1 MLPQHFSSVTACAR
15 APGCF
20 DMEQKMQPASR
31 TLLNPESPCT
41 QGCFRSQPDDMM
53 RNYLGGTAL
62 PTWQKHHLCYI
73 AAVSL
78 PQFSCCDKYVCC
90 SRHNCSLQ
98 IHCRCVAGSA
108 HWGQIFKMAVNSC
121 DCLQAVF
128 WRPGIVSSEQ
138 RGVVETL
145 PLTAVGKVSFC
156 VQQTSI
162 HASSNHKFCWFQRS
176 C

>member
-1 MLPQHFSSVTACAR
+1 MLRISRRWCLVWYLAFFTPRDWRLSQVLPQHFSSVTACAR

-20 DMEQKMQPASR
+20 DMEQKVQPVSR

-62 PTWQKHHLCYI
+62 LTWQKHHLCYI

-78 PQFSCCDKYVCC
+78 PQFSRCDKYVCC

-98 IHCRCVAGSA
+98 IHCMCVAGSA
-108 HWGQIFKMAVNSC
+108 HWGQIFKIPVNSC
-121 DCLQAVF
+121 DAYRLF
-128 WRPGIVSSEQ
+128 SEDQ
-138 RGVVETL
+138 G
-145 PLTAVGKVSFC
+145 
-156 VQQTSI
+156 
-162 HASSNHKFCWFQRS
+162 
-176 C
+176 